1 MPKRIFESY
10 QLGDI
15 SLKNHLVMCP
25 LTRSRA
31 IDHLPNELMAE
42 YYGQR
47 AGAGLIITEGT
58 SPSPNG
64 LGYPRIPGVFSK
76 EQVAGWK
83 LSTEAVH
90 ERGGK
95 IFLQLMHTGRVS
107 HPLNMPE
114 GSRVLAPSVVQLT
127 DGKMY
132 TDQEGEQ
139 PYPTPKAMTSEDI
152 DTALQEYVTAAKN
165 AIEAGFDGVEMH
177 AANGYLLEQFISPA
191 TNQRE
196 DEYGGSIEKR
206 IRFVLEVAE
215 ATVAAIGAERVG
227 IRVSPYG
234 VFSGM
239 EIYEELDETYRRLAQ
254 KLSEIGLVYM
264 HLVDHSSMG
273 TPEVPGRIKKVLRD
287 NFKNTLILSGG
298 YDAEQAEQDLQQG
311 QGDLVAMG
319 RSWLANPDLIERIK
333 AGADLNAPD
342 QDTFYTPGP
351 EGYTDYPT
359 MAEQERNA
367 EA

>member
-1 MPKRIFESY
+1 MSKLIFEPY
-10 QLGDI
+10 QLGNI
-15 SLKNHLVMCP
+15 TLKNRLVMCP

-31 IDHLPNELMAE
+31 IDHVPNELMAE

-64 LGYPRIPGVFSK
+64 LGYPRIPGAFSD
-76 EQVAGWK
+76 EQMAGWK
-83 LSTEAVH
+83 LTTEVVH
-90 ERGGK
+90 QRGGK

-114 GSRVLAPSVVQLT
+114 GSRVVAPSAVQLT

-139 PYPTPKAMTSEDI
+139 PYPTPKAMTPEDI
-152 DTALQEYVTAAKN
+152 EIARQEHVTAAEN
-165 AIEAGFDGVEMH
+165 AIEAGFDGVELH

-191 TNQRE
+191 TNKRD
-196 DEYGGSIEKR
+196 DEYGGSIEKQ
-206 IRFVLEVAE
+206 IRFVLEVAQ
-215 ATVAAIGAERVG
+215 ATVDTIGAERVG

-239 EIYEELDETYRRLAQ
+239 EIYDELDDTYRLLAQ
-254 KLSEIGLVYM
+254 KLSEMGLVYM

-273 TPEVPGRIKKVLRD
+273 TPEVPDRIKKILRD

-298 YDAEQAEQDLQQG
+298 YDAERAEQALQDDR
-311 QGDLVAMG
+311 GDLVAMG
-319 RSWLANPDLIERIK
+319 RPWLANPDLIQRIK
-333 AGADLNAPD
+333 AEAELNDPD
-342 QDTFYTPGP
+342 PGTFYTPGP
-351 EGYTDYPT
+351 KGYTDYPT
-359 MAEQERNA
+359 MAEEVSVRS
-367 EA
+367 